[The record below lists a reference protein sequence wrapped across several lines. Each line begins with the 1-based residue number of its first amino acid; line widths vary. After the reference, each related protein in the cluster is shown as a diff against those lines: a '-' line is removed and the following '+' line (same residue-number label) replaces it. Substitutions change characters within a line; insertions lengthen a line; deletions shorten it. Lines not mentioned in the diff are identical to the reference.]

1 MQDHPGRDDG
11 GAAEELGG
19 GEGGAGA
26 EADPDP
32 GAEPA
37 GRSTGE
43 LQQQHG
49 DCRPRP
55 AHTAAGSRHTY
66 ISFYIP
72 PFCQESNPAHGPIL
86 DYSFN

>member
-11 GAAEELGG
+11 GAAEELCG

-55 AHTAAGSRHTY
+55 AHTAAGSRHTD

-72 PFCQESNPAHGPIL
+72 PFISPSLSLYFSLYI
-86 DYSFN
+86 YI

>member
-11 GAAEELGG
+11 GSAEEHGG

-49 DCRPRP
+49 DSRPRP
-55 AHTAAGSRHTY
+55 AHTAAGRSHIYIFLYTSILSGIKSSPWSHSR
-66 ISFYIP
+66 
-72 PFCQESNPAHGPIL
+72 L
-86 DYSFN
+86 